1 MAEKIVD
8 LPDWGRPMRP
18 SFIGSSP
25 FQEESSENYT
35 IGRLHF
41 PEDSDVETGLE
52 KLEFLFFLDYKV
64 HLERRYS
71 LL

>member
-1 MAEKIVD
+1 
-8 LPDWGRPMRP
+8 MRP

-25 FQEESSENYT
+25 FQEESCANYT

-41 PEDSDVETGLE
+41 PEDSGVKAGLE

-64 HLERRYS
+64 HLEGKRNR
-71 LL
+71 L